1 MFRLPEPNDQICDR
15 DIQAFHSYAPLNTAS
30 DVSEQRELKLKHL
43 STEVPERIAEI
54 YNDTIVI
61 WSCVACTA
69 GERVIET
76 EVNNHPEHQRAHL
89 NQLNTTAVPEMSYKQ
104 MNTVQNIMY
113 LDPCKQELNLLRPAP
128 PPIALP
134 PATLLLKRIPR
145 EVDLSQELTSLQT
158 LTHVLE
164 LWGKSRKN
172 NFALSVSIF
181 QWKQSPHFHQG
192 LIEVCR
198 AMSAA
203 WNKYWV
209 IYCTAESQYECS
221 SSSII

>member
-1 MFRLPEPNDQICDR
+1 M
-15 DIQAFHSYAPLNTAS
+15 
-30 DVSEQRELKLKHL
+30 
-43 STEVPERIAEI
+43 
-54 YNDTIVI
+54 
-61 WSCVACTA
+61 
-69 GERVIET
+69 IET

-113 LDPCKQELNLLRPAP
+113 LDQELNLLRPAP
-128 PPIALP
+128 PPLALP

-181 QWKQSPHFHQG
+181 Q
-192 LIEVCR
+192 
-198 AMSAA
+198 
-203 WNKYWV
+203 
-209 IYCTAESQYECS
+209 
-221 SSSII
+221 